1 MESCLRFIHFDTR
14 SHSTLS
20 LRLKIIVDCF
30 TSIRRYPREFHFDW
44 HTLRHFHF
52 DIVLSDM
59 VALRSFHFDLKN
71 PRTFHFDWK
80 TLRHF
85 HFDSFP
91 FRNCCTSIISLRV
104 KVLLRCFTF
113 DSKINIGLFTSI
125 EKFHIDAFTSI
136 KSQFL
141 RNLHFDSFFAH
152 RLFHFDSYFTSIYSN
167 RLVSKWIGRSAT
179 WVEVK
184 LSMCENAYIN
194 RSAYQPNC

>member
-1 MESCLRFIHFDTR
+1 MLVDT
-14 SHSTLS
+14 
-20 LRLKIIVDCF
+20 F
-30 TSIRRYPREFHFDW
+30 TSIFSCPTLLHFDRF
-44 HTLRHFHF
+44 TSTQKYR
-52 DIVLSDM
+52 
-59 VALRSFHFDLKN
+59 R
-71 PRTFHFDWK
+71 RFHFDWK

-91 FRNCCTSIISLRV
+91 LRNCCTLIVSLRV
-104 KVLLRCFTF
+104 KILLRCFTF

-167 RLVSKWIGRSAT
+167 RLVSKWISRSAT

-194 RSAYQPNC
+194 RSAYQPSKEVCVVLGPLVFVIPGSEL